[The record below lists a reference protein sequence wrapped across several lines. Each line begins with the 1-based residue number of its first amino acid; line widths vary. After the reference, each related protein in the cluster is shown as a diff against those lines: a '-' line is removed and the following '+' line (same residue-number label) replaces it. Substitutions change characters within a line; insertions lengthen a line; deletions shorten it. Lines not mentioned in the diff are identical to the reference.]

1 MSLSTNSATPIRH
14 EGPKTA
20 KSSQPVVFV
29 SNQTPE
35 TRRSGVGKRKRTSAH
50 GAEPSPVVSKIRNAC
65 VTCREKK
72 TRCSG
77 HQPCVRCEQNGQ
89 PCQYMPTVSGQAHE
103 NSRNSHA
110 SPTLSIASGAT
121 SHSQASLFPG
131 EPDHVRHRKIRSHGH
146 SGSGGG
152 GGMERLDTPDDSLQ
166 EDQNGHFHGGASE
179 FAFMQLAKKRLAS
192 LPAVSIDFSDHPL
205 PQSNS
210 LAPVLPPKSTADQL
224 ITGYFDFGLSTSR
237 VVHQPSLI
245 NIFDKLYDGEEGKPD
260 DLALAYIVLALGS
273 HYSSQTNP
281 FCGYS
286 ASVRFYNIAQAQLDA
301 APDLVTLATSQARF
315 LIIHYLLNH
324 ARMHE
329 AWAIFGILV
338 RHIQALGL
346 HRHSQLSGA
355 NCIRY
360 EYRKRLFWSV
370 YIHDRILSSMFGRPL
385 AMCDDDID
393 QEECVFANDE
403 DIEESR
409 CQVTEDGV
417 FCSAAAL
424 VHYAR
429 LARILGQI
437 LRGFYTPSARLQ
449 DITRLH
455 STASVFE
462 KALKDWQSNLPPYLN
477 YVMLPRSA
485 VSITAQRQMCT
496 LKLMFAHASLLLY
509 RPFILH
515 AIYRTA
521 VQTSSRQWIR
531 RCHEKAIDAAN
542 TVVSECSY
550 LTQRGLFSRKFW
562 LVTYMQFASIGTLLT
577 YSYLWPEDVS
587 VRKTAEEAMGS
598 FPIGIEGDPVG
609 QRYLATLKELREM
622 TVRAQNNSSY
632 MNISSFDVPAEQGVE
647 RVGDENTDRGP
658 WTNFFFDSSI
668 IDDMMIGYNGY
679 RET

>member
-1 MSLSTNSATPIRH
+1 MSLSASSATPIPR
-14 EGPKTA
+14 EVPRTA
-20 KSSQPVVFV
+20 KSSQPVTFV

-35 TRRSGVGKRKRTSAH
+35 TRRSGAGKRKRTSAH

-77 HQPCVRCEQNGQ
+77 HQPCVRCEQNDH

-103 NSRNSHA
+103 SSRNSHT
-110 SPTLSIASGAT
+110 SPTLSTASRAT
-121 SHSQASLFPG
+121 SHSQASLFPE
-131 EPDHVRHRKIRSHGH
+131 EPDHVSRRRIHSHGR
-146 SGSGGG
+146 SGGG
-152 GGMERLDTPDDSLQ
+152 GGMEGLDTPDESLQ

-205 PQSNS
+205 PKSQS

-224 ITGYFDFGLSTSR
+224 IMGYFDFGLSTSR
-237 VVHQPSLI
+237 LVHKPSLI
-245 NIFDKLYDGEEGKPD
+245 NIVDKLYGGEECKPD

-273 HYSSQTNP
+273 HYSSQTNL

-286 ASVRFYNIAQAQLDA
+286 ASIRFYNIAQAQLDA
-301 APDLVTLATSQARF
+301 APDLVTLATSQTRF

-346 HRHSQLSGA
+346 HRRSQLAGA

-370 YIHDRILSSMFGRPL
+370 YIYDRILSK
-385 AMCDDDID
+385 
-393 QEECVFANDE
+393 CVLANDE

-409 CQVTEDGV
+409 CQITEDGV
-417 FCSAAAL
+417 FCSSAAL

-429 LARILGQI
+429 LARILGRV
-437 LRGFYTPSARLQ
+437 LRGFCTPSARVQ

-455 STASVFE
+455 SSASVFE
-462 KALKDWQSNLPPYLN
+462 KALKDWQQNLPPYLN

-515 AIYRTA
+515 AIDRTA
-521 VQTSSRQWIR
+521 MQTSSHQWIR
-531 RCHEKAIDAAN
+531 KCHEKAIDAAN

-562 LVTYMQFASIGTLLT
+562 LVTYMQFASIGTLLM
-577 YSYLWPEDVS
+577 YSYLWPEDVN
-587 VRKTAEEAMGS
+587 VRKTAEEAMDS
-598 FPIGIEGDPVG
+598 FPIGIEGDPAG
-609 QRYLATLKELREM
+609 QRYLATLKELRDM
-622 TVRAQNNSSY
+622 TIRAQSNSSY
-632 MNISSFDVPAEQGVE
+632 INLSSFDAPTELGVE
-647 RVGDENTDRGP
+647 PVGSENADRGP

-668 IDDMMIGYNGY
+668 IDDMMMGYNGNG
-679 RET
+679 ET